1 MDAAVKANNR
11 NTQLNSSQL
20 QIPTDAESPN
30 FFNILRQ
37 RSSIAGVPS
46 EFEKI
51 RQSDPSVFTTPTDPR
66 FAVDAKGKPINDD
79 ALSKIVTN
87 PVFMDLQRRNP
98 QAASDAYNA
107 WTGRNLNVDIEAKR
121 GALAKSQEEQDRILS
136 SLKNVHYDPVTN
148 EPYHTIETKDIGGD
162 TVKQQD
168 VPLSPLYQAMLEAR
182 GGKIAGITVPG
193 YGGIRAIMPKQG
205 EKFYTDYVNTYKDLR
220 TKNPSLSSAQL
231 QQMTAASLKSGL
243 TSNSSAGPSDKNLG
257 VGEVL
262 AQVNPAE
269 IMADE
274 FTALPR
280 MGATVAKG
288 GVNLGIRST
297 NAIMALLGRNER
309 MPLIPDIP
317 AIPVDSMTGFDTG
330 PQVAARG
337 DAARYLAS
345 RFTPATE
352 AFTGATPT
360 APDAERIT
368 PAMRKRALAA
378 KIARSNLPSPFSDNF
393 YLNYSNQPFQDTMA
407 GQ

>member
-1 MDAAVKANNR
+1 MQNRPTFLTYLNNGR
-11 NTQLNSSQL
+11 QLL
-20 QIPTDAESPN
+20 EFLD
-30 FFNILRQ
+30 
-37 RSSIAGVPS
+37 

-136 SLKNVHYDPVTN
+136 GLKNVHYDPVTN
-148 EPYHTIETKDIGGD
+148 EPFHTIETKDMGGD
-162 TVKQQD
+162 TIKQQD
-168 VPLSPLYQAMLEAR
+168 VQLSPLYQAMLEAR

-193 YGGIRAIMPKQG
+193 YGGIRSIKPGQG
-205 EKFYTDYVNTYKDLR
+205 EKFYTNYVNTYKDLR

-231 QQMTAASLKSGL
+231 QQMTEASLKSG

-257 VGEVL
+257 IGEVL

-280 MGATVAKG
+280 MGATIAKG

-337 DAARYLAS
+337 DAARYFAS

-378 KIARSNLPSPFSDNF
+378 KIARSNLPSPVLRQLLPQLF
-393 YLNYSNQPFQDTMA
+393 QPPFQDTMA